1 MKDKQKISEAEY
13 EVMKVIWENFPIS
26 TNEIIEKFENKS
38 EWSPKTI
45 QTLISRLVKKGII
58 TYKKQSRVYIYTP
71 LISENEYINQESK
84 SFLDK
89 FYDGTINSMVLNF
102 IEEDALSDE
111 DIDELKKILDKSKKK
126 GEK

>member
-13 EVMKVIWENFPIS
+13 EVMKVIWKNFPVS

-58 TYKKQSRVYIYTP
+58 TYEKQSRVYIYTP

-89 FYDGTINSMVLNF
+89 FYNGTINSMVLNF

>member
-38 EWSPKTI
+38 QWSPKTI

-58 TYKKQSRVYIYTP
+58 TYEKQSRVYIYTP

-89 FYDGTINSMVLNF
+89 FYNGTINSMVLNF

>member
-13 EVMKVIWENFPIS
+13 EVMKVIWENFPVS

-58 TYKKQSRVYIYTP
+58 TYEKQSRVYIYTP

-89 FYDGTINSMVLNF
+89 FYNGTINSMVLNF

>member
-1 MKDKQKISEAEY
+1 
-13 EVMKVIWENFPIS
+13 MKVIWENFPIS

-58 TYKKQSRVYIYTP
+58 TYEKQSRVYIYTP

-89 FYDGTINSMVLNF
+89 FYNGTINSMVLNF

>member
-45 QTLISRLVKKGII
+45 QTLISRLVKKDII
-58 TYKKQSRVYIYTP
+58 TYEKQSRVYIYTP

-89 FYDGTINSMVLNF
+89 FYNGTINSMVLNF

>member
-58 TYKKQSRVYIYTP
+58 TYEKQSRVYIYTP

>member
-13 EVMKVIWENFPIS
+13 EVMKVIWENFPVS

-38 EWSPKTI
+38 QWSPKTI

-58 TYKKQSRVYIYTP
+58 TYEKQSRVYIYTP

-89 FYDGTINSMVLNF
+89 FYNGTINSMVLNF

>member
-58 TYKKQSRVYIYTP
+58 TYEKQSRVYIYTP

-89 FYDGTINSMVLNF
+89 FYNGTINSMVLNF